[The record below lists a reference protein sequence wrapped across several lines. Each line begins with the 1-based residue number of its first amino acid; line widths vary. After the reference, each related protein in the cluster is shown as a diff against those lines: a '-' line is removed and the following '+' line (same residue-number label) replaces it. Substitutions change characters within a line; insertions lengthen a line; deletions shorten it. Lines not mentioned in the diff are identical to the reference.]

1 MRMTSSNAKMFETL
15 TLQNLTD
22 EDIDLK
28 FLKKWKCQNDHN
40 LWSV

>member
-1 MRMTSSNAKMFETL
+1 MRMTSSNGKMFETG
-15 TLQNLTD
+15 TLQKLTA

-28 FLKKWKCQNDHN
+28 FLKKWKSQNDHN